1 MKRHIAIFIINLIAL
16 FLFITSFSTT
26 YYNVKHF
33 DKSDIVTG
41 TVTKVNLVSNYN
53 KGGTLHGFE
62 YEINNNKN
70 VLYLTQYERLNYTI
84 NIGDRIVSKILHV
97 GNTNSKILAINGEK
111 INSYYGIFDLLMLIV
126 VIAVPLIYF
135 FYFRIMNKKKYE
147 NRTEEYKLMYNRKRH
162 KQK

>member
-16 FLFITSFSTT
+16 LLFIISLSTT
-26 YYNVKHF
+26 YQNVKHF

-70 VLYLTQYERLNYTI
+70 VLYLTPYERLSYTI
-84 NIGDRIVSKILHV
+84 NIGDKIVSKNLYA
-97 GNTNSKILAINGEK
+97 GNTNSKILIVNGEK
-111 INSYYGIFDLLMLIV
+111 INSYYGIFDFLMLMV
-126 VIAVPLIYF
+126 VVAVPLMYL
-135 FYFRIMNKKKYE
+135 FYFRIMNKRKYK

-162 KQK
+162 PQK

>member
-16 FLFITSFSTT
+16 LLFIISLSTT
-26 YYNVKHF
+26 YHNVKHF

-70 VLYLTQYERLNYTI
+70 VLYLTPYERLSYTI
-84 NIGDRIVSKILHV
+84 NIGDKIVSKNLYA
-97 GNTNSKILAINGEK
+97 GNTNSKILIVNGEK
-111 INSYYGIFDLLMLIV
+111 INSYYGIFDFLMLMV
-126 VIAVPLIYF
+126 VVAVPLMYL
-135 FYFRIMNKKKYE
+135 FYFRIMNKRKYK

-162 KQK
+162 PQK